1 MPHSVTVTPSP
12 PLQATLQAATR
23 RLAPVNRLARGL
35 FPSSRVRE
43 EPCRVLGPILLE
55 IHHEYSRIE
64 GARLGD
70 LFISRQGLRAPP
82 PISLHQL
89 DLLSLHQQ
97 QSEVY
102 QEVIRGNQR
111 SSEAISLHQ
120 HQSEIQSE
128 VYQGQSHAFMR
139 AMCMSA

>member
-1 MPHSVTVTPSP
+1 MCSARFSLRFIMNIPASRAPASAISSSVGRDCV
-12 PLQATLQAATR
+12 
-23 RLAPVNRLARGL
+23 
-35 FPSSRVRE
+35 
-43 EPCRVLGPILLE
+43 
-55 IHHEYSRIE
+55 H
-64 GARLGD
+64 
-70 LFISRQGLRAPP
+70 PP

-97 QSEVY
+97 QSGVY

-120 HQSEIQSE
+120 QQSE